1 MDNKA
6 YLATGNRSGIIGS
19 VWEYDIA
26 NDTWAEKTGFEGP
39 AREGALSFT
48 IKNQGYLTTGN
59 NSTNRFDDLWKFFPN
74 DAVNAND
81 N

>member
-1 MDNKA
+1 MNNKA
-6 YLATGNRSGIIGS
+6 YLCTGNRSGIIGTA
-19 VWEYDIA
+19 WEYDIA
-26 NDTWAEKTGFEGP
+26 NDTWAEKTSFEGT

-59 NSTNRFDDLWKFFPN
+59 NSSIRFDDLWKFFP
-74 DAVNAND
+74 DVEVNTND